1 MKSKVAQNIIAVI
14 LVLIIAGGAFA
25 AGFYT
30 RKCTQGKTLSSV
42 EWALETIDKY
52 YYFGGVQD
60 GFGGASISGIADKYL
75 DRYSEYYTKEE
86 YEELYKSNSGSKSG
100 IGVSYAFVEAGVTE
114 NSGIYISSV
123 VGNSPAYKAG
133 LRTGEFLVEGSA
145 GGRSVTF
152 KDADGFYDLLNGAND
167 GEKVILKNAFGESYT
182 VAKSEYTASYTYL
195 ATCDTAWIFKDAAY
209 GGLAL
214 YEEPSES
221 IDYLPEG
228 TAYIYLSQFFGTAP
242 QEFFRLV
249 QKFNAM
255 HCTHLI
261 LDLRSDGGG
270 YVDVMQQIAGAFA
283 DGEKKV
289 AMVSRD
295 KRGETETFYC
305 SKIDDA
311 DSRISKD
318 VKVSV
323 LANSG
328 TASASEALIGAMYCY
343 GALKYEDIYLS
354 DYSEAY
360 LGWLKKHGGETKTR
374 QTYGKGIMQST
385 FINYSTGEALKLTT
399 AQIYWPDGKT
409 TIHNRGVTAE
419 DKCETVKTDW
429 EFNLSYK
436 ELPDGTKKRL
446 NGDKELYAA
455 VQMMKGESAS

>member
-1 MKSKVAQNIIAVI
+1 MKTKIAQNIIAVI

-25 AGFYT
+25 AGFFT

-42 EWALETIDKY
+42 EWALEIIDKY
-52 YYFGGVQD
+52 YYFGGEQD
-60 GFGGASISGIADKYL
+60 GFGGAAVGGIADIYL

-86 YEELYKSNSGSKSG
+86 YEALFKSNSGSKSG
-100 IGVSYAFVEAGVTE
+100 VGVSYAFVEDGIIDK
-114 NSGIYISSV
+114 SGIFISSV
-123 VGNSPAYKAG
+123 IGNSPAYYSG
-133 LRTGEFLVEGSA
+133 LRAGEFLTEGSA
-145 GGRSVTF
+145 GTKQVTF
-152 KDADGFYDLLNGAND
+152 KDADDFNDLIAGAKD
-167 GEKVILKNAFGESYT
+167 GEDIILKNAQGESFT
-182 VAKSEYTASYTYL
+182 VAKAEYTASYTYL
-195 ATCDTAWIFKDAAY
+195 ATCDTAWVFKDAAY

-283 DGEKKV
+283 DGEEKV

-295 KRGETETFYC
+295 KHGDTETFYC
-305 SKIDDA
+305 SKVSEA
-311 DSRISKD
+311 DKRISKD

-354 DYSEAY
+354 DYSENY
-360 LGWLKKHGGETKTR
+360 LGWLKKHGGETKTC
-374 QTYGKGIMQST
+374 QTFGKGIMQST
-385 FINYSTGEALKLTT
+385 FINYSTGGALKLTT

-409 TIHNRGVTAE
+409 TIHDRGVTTDDNCKAVE
-419 DKCETVKTDW
+419 ADW
-429 EFNLSYK
+429 EFTLLYDKS
-436 ELPDGTKKRL
+436 GRRL
-446 NGDKELYAA
+446 NGDKELLAA
-455 VQMMKGESAS
+455 VNMMKGEAAA

>member
-1 MKSKVAQNIIAVI
+1 MKTKVAQNIVTVI
-14 LVLIIAGGAFA
+14 LALIIAGGAFA

-42 EWALETIDKY
+42 EWALEMIDKY
-52 YYFGGVQD
+52 YYFGDVED
-60 GFGGASISGIADKYL
+60 GFDGASISGIADKYL

-100 IGVSYAFVEAGVTE
+100 IGISYAYVEADVIE
-114 NSGIYISSV
+114 NSGIYVSSV

-133 LRTGEFLVEGSA
+133 LRAGEFLVEGSLA
-145 GGRSVTF
+145 GQSVTF
-152 KDADGFYDLLNGAND
+152 KESDDFYDLLSSAKD
-167 GEKVILKNAFGESYT
+167 GENVTLKNALGESFT
-182 VAKSEYTASYTYL
+182 VAKAEYTASYTYL
-195 ATCDTAWIFKDAAY
+195 ATRDTAWVFKDAAY

-221 IDYLPEG
+221 IGYLPEG

-261 LDLRSDGGG
+261 LDLRSNGGG

-283 DGEKKV
+283 DGEKKT
-289 AMVSRD
+289 AMISRNKHGD
-295 KRGETETFYC
+295 TETFYC

-354 DYSEAY
+354 DYSASY
-360 LGWLKKHGGETKTR
+360 RGWLKKHGGETKTR

-385 FINYSTGEALKLTT
+385 FINYSTGGALKLTT
-399 AQIYWPDGKT
+399 AKIYWPDGKT
-409 TIHNRGVTAE
+409 TIHDRGIKTE
-419 DKCETVKTDW
+419 DKCKAVEADW
-429 EFNLSYK
+429 EFTLCYEELS
-436 ELPDGTKKRL
+436 DGTKKRL
-446 NGDKELYAA
+446 NGDKELYTA
-455 VQMMKGESAS
+455 VQMMKG